1 MRTHHRL
8 LMVFLLTTLLLAACG
23 AKSANLAGTYTYQNN
38 GKPAEIARVTKTGDT
53 WTIQAKAGNTW
64 GDPQAV
70 HPATESDYATLFGAS
85 WKDIVEGGLINPNGG
100 IFRIKPGSIVHG
112 QAYPSG
118 YVLVTMLGLIP
129 VEQLPQQ

>member
-1 MRTHHRL
+1 MRHRL
-8 LMVFLLTTLLLAACG
+8 IFTFLLTALLLSACG
-23 AKSANLAGTYTYQNN
+23 ATKTINLAGTYTYDSN

-53 WTIQAKAGNTW
+53 WTIQAKSGNTW
-64 GDPQAV
+64 GDPYAL
-70 HPATESDYATLFGAS
+70 HTATSYEYATFFGVA
-85 WKDIVEGGLINPNGG
+85 WKDMVEDGLVNPNLA

>member
-1 MRTHHRL
+1 MRHRIIATL
-8 LMVFLLTTLLLAACG
+8 LLTLLLAACG
-23 AKSANLAGTYTYQNN
+23 ATKTTNFAGTYTYDSN
-38 GKPAEIARVTKTGDT
+38 GKPAEIVRVVKTGDT
-53 WTIQAKAGNTW
+53 WTIAAKSGITW

-85 WKDIVEGGLINPNGG
+85 WKDIVEGGLVNPNGG

-118 YVLVTMLGLIP
+118 YVFMTMIGLIP
-129 VEQLPQQ
+129 VDQLPQQ